1 MNKSKI
7 GQIGKELRNAS
18 EVVERMKMPG
28 VTDWGMNRYLK
39 ELIPILQ
46 DINGLVDDLK
56 KEVKDEQ

>member
-28 VTDWGMNRYLK
+28 VTDWGLNRYLK

-46 DINGLVDDLK
+46 AINGLVDDLK

>member
-28 VTDWGMNRYLK
+28 VTDWGLNRYLK